1 MPTSMSEELPL
12 ATAIR
17 CHPLAELTESELV
30 ADDEPKLFRGVADGW
45 RAASRW
51 GSPSLLAEHYGHLEF
66 EVAAGTH
73 TRLAD
78 FLAETAQD
86 GGRYLVET
94 AFNGDKAVLLSD
106 YTRPP
111 GFADAL
117 DEIPGTISRPH
128 WFVGGPRTG
137 SKLHDDTRMTCG
149 WSVCLF
155 GPQPQQLR
163 VMHRSAQT
171 A

>member
-66 EVAAGTH
+66 EVAAGKH

-94 AFNGDKAVLLSD
+94 AFN
-106 YTRPP
+106 
-111 GFADAL
+111 
-117 DEIPGTISRPH
+117 
-128 WFVGGPRTG
+128 
-137 SKLHDDTRMTCG
+137 
-149 WSVCLF
+149 
-155 GPQPQQLR
+155 
-163 VMHRSAQT
+163 AQRREGES
-171 A
+171 

>member
-1 MPTSMSEELPL
+1 MSDHSKEPPP

-17 CHPLAELTESELV
+17 RHPLAELTESELV

-86 GGRYLVET
+86 GGRYLVGT
-94 AFNGDKAVLLSD
+94 AF
-106 YTRPP
+106 RR
-111 GFADAL
+111 
-117 DEIPGTISRPH
+117 ESRA
-128 WFVGGPRTG
+128 T
-137 SKLHDDTRMTCG
+137 
-149 WSVCLF
+149 
-155 GPQPQQLR
+155 Q
-163 VMHRSAQT
+163 
-171 A
+171 